1 MLHNAHDMGDI
12 TCRAGLADVSSSKS
26 TPKLSGNSTR
36 LLRDRGSRSRPGSS
50 GRLNTTSTEA
60 ANPISPSR
68 TNPAPDLSG
77 DMNSLALKDDVGAD
91 RIAKLTA
98 VDWHFANAK
107 TQDGVHGIHSYPAKF
122 IPQIPRQ
129 LIEIFA
135 PCERS
140 VVFDPFCGSGT
151 TLVEAQS
158 AGHTS
163 IGVDLNPI
171 ATLIARAKTR
181 YTTRSVYAAAH
192 SVVRDVA
199 QAKAHVPS
207 IPRVDHWFS
216 TDVQSALARIVD
228 VISRIDD
235 EDLRDDLRLALSSIV
250 VKVSFQDGDTRYA
263 AIQKDVS
270 GDSVSEFFL
279 RSAMDL
285 DRARQSHFTPLFA
298 EAPVPSTVIT
308 ADILSIAPEDVGPI
322 DLVITSPPYPNAYEY
337 WLYHKYRMYWLGFD
351 PIAVREAEIGAR
363 PHFFKKNHHTAED
376 FERQMSG
383 VFSLL
388 NQTLRSSGVAC
399 FVVADSRIHGH
410 IVDNVALLK
419 HAASNNGFTLVS
431 VVTRNIPSTRKAFN
445 PAHARTSRESIAVF
459 ARP

>member
-1 MLHNAHDMGDI
+1 
-12 TCRAGLADVSSSKS
+12 
-26 TPKLSGNSTR
+26 
-36 LLRDRGSRSRPGSS
+36 
-50 GRLNTTSTEA
+50 
-60 ANPISPSR
+60 
-68 TNPAPDLSG
+68 
-77 DMNSLALKDDVGAD
+77 MNSLVVTDDVAAD
-91 RIAKLTA
+91 RIAKLTT

-129 LIEIFA
+129 LIEILA
-135 PCERS
+135 THANS

-158 AGHTS
+158 AGHAS

-171 ATLIARAKTR
+171 ATLIARTKTR
-181 YTTRSVYAAAH
+181 YTTQSVHAAAQ
-192 SVVRDVA
+192 SVVREA
-199 QAKAHVPS
+199 SEAKVVVPS

-216 TDVQSALARIVD
+216 GDVQSALAGLVD
-228 VISRIDD
+228 AISKIADK
-235 EDLRDDLRLALSSIV
+235 DLRDDLRLALSSIV
-250 VKVSFQDGDTRYA
+250 VRVSFQDGDTRYA
-263 AIQKDVS
+263 AIPKNVS
-270 GDSVSEFFL
+270 ADLVAELFL

-285 DRARQSHFTPLFA
+285 DRARQSHFSPLFA
-298 EAPVPSTVIT
+298 EVPVPSRIIT
-308 ADILSIAPEDVGPI
+308 ADILSISPEDVGPV

-363 PHFFKKNHHTAED
+363 PHFFKKNHHTAQD

-383 VFSLL
+383 VFRLL
-388 NQTLRSSGVAC
+388 QQTLRSSGVAC

-419 HAASNNGFTLVS
+419 RAASNNGFDLLN
-431 VVTRNIPSTRKAFN
+431 VVTRNVPSTRKAFN
-445 PAHARTSRESIAVF
+445 PANARTSRESIAVF
-459 ARP
+459 GRP